1 MSLFCFYGVGM
12 LTVLQPQRRKKECT
26 LLKKRLWRLCNV
38 GKDTERSY
46 LMSQNND
53 PDIDDTER
61 LRITMSATQAEE
73 NLRNGVFLTDGD
85 GSIPLLS
92 LGSMCVNG
100 WQQRRF
106 NPSGMRVVTR
116 EFECALGREPSG
128 SDLLTERAL

>member
-1 MSLFCFYGVGM
+1 
-12 LTVLQPQRRKKECT
+12 
-26 LLKKRLWRLCNV
+26 
-38 GKDTERSY
+38 
-46 LMSQNND
+46 MSQNND

-61 LRITMSATQAEE
+61 LRITMSATHAEE

-116 EFECALGREPSG
+116 EFECALGREPSR
-128 SDLLTERAL
+128 SDLLTE